1 MEKITPEV
9 RKEAKKLLKNEK
21 IQEFFELFF
30 ANVDICHFSNGDGL
44 EMETWTDGGVNMLVW
59 LENEDNLLEDFK
71 EFVENFDVDYEIELH
86 RQGESYKK
94 AFTLR
99 QSLDDFEDY
108 LKWLNK
114 IVGIIEKAGF

>member
-1 MEKITPEV
+1 MEKITPKV
-9 RKEAKKLLKNEK
+9 RKEAKKLLKDGK

-44 EMETWTDGGVNMLVW
+44 EMETWTDGGVNMIVC
-59 LENEDNLLEDFK
+59 LENDKGLLEDFK
-71 EFVENFDVDYEIELH
+71 DYVKYFDVEEEIDLH
-86 RQGESYKK
+86 RQGEDYKS
-94 AFTLR
+94 AFTLK
-99 QSLDDFEDY
+99 QSLKDFEDY

>member
-30 ANVDICHFSNGDGL
+30 ANVDICHFSNVDGL
-44 EMETWTDGGVNMLVW
+44 EMETWTDGGVNMIVC
-59 LENEDNLLEDFK
+59 LEDEKGLIESFK
-71 EFVENFDVDYEIELH
+71 DYVEYFDVEEEIDLH

-99 QSLDDFEDY
+99 QSLDDFEDCWY
-108 LKWLNK
+108 Y
-114 IVGIIEKAGF
+114 

>member
-44 EMETWTDGGVNMLVW
+44 EMETWTDGGVNMIVC
-59 LENEDNLLEDFK
+59 LENEKGLIESFK
-71 EFVENFDVDYEIELH
+71 DYVEYFDVEEEIDLH
-86 RQGESYKK
+86 RQGKSYKK